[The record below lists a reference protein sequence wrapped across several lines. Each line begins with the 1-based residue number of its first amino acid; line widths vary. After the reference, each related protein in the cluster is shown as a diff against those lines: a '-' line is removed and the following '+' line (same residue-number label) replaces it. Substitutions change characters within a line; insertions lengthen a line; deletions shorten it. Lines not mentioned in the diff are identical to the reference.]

1 MLSSFSRRLQSTI
14 VKTEV
19 PADISRVVT
28 QSKKIVE

>member
-1 MLSSFSRRLQSTI
+1 MLSSFSRRLQSTM

-28 QSKKIVE
+28 QSKKMVE